1 MNRRGLFAA
10 LASLALAA
18 PALAA
23 MPRPRLGPDPTPDE
37 ALTALPHEA
46 EAPELLDV
54 QYRRRHRRC
63 RWETRQIRYRDRRG
77 RLHFRTVRQEVCW

>member
-10 LASLALAA
+10 LASLALAT

-23 MPRPRLGPDPTPDE
+23 MPRPRLEPDPTPDE
-37 ALTALPHEA
+37 ALTALPHED
-46 EAPELLDV
+46 EAPELLEV
-54 QYRRRHRRC
+54 QHRRRHRRC

-77 RLHFRTVRQEVCW
+77 KLRFRTVRQEVCR